1 MKFEYQEKIDNYVLE
16 DMTAEERIAFEHEV
30 QINEELRD
38 QLEYTQQV
46 KALVTSRQEKMALL
60 KQWEEEHRMEEE
72 QVAAAQYRPT
82 GTGDYCPAPKYQAA
96 ANSSSKKFYYW
107 ISGIAAV
114 VVIGFFVV
122 SPLLIFNSPRPSD
135 EQFRGDDGIF
145 APRNSLT
152 TDSIAND
159 SIIMQEDE
167 E

>member
-1 MKFEYQEKIDNYVLE
+1 MKFEYQERIDSYVLG
-16 DMTAEERIAFEHEV
+16 DMTPEERLAFEHEV
-30 QINEELRD
+30 QVNEELRD

-82 GTGDYCPAPKYQAA
+82 GTGDYSSAPNYQEA
-96 ANSSSKKFYYW
+96 ANSTSKKFYYW

-122 SPLLIFNSPRPSD
+122 SPMLIFNSPGPSD
-135 EQFRGDDGIF
+135 EQFRGDDEVF
-145 APRNSLT
+145 APNDSLT
-152 TDSIAND
+152 TDSIVSD
-159 SIIMQEDE
+159 TIIILEDE

>member
-16 DMTAEERIAFEHEV
+16 DMTAEERLAFEHEV

-122 SPLLIFNSPRPSD
+122 SPLLIFNSPGSSD
-135 EQFRGDDGIF
+135 EQFRGDDEVF
-145 APRNSLT
+145 SPNDSLT
-152 TDSIAND
+152 PDSIAND
-159 SIIMQEDE
+159 TIIILEDE